1 MWDLLKSKIS
11 NFISK
16 IKGEEEKKD
25 EGPQAV
31 EEHES
36 EPEKNIEAERKS
48 ESIKEKERELEL
60 KKEIESEKELK
71 REKEIEKELEKR
83 DIVQIQG
90 KPESIKEKE
99 SKLELKKEIESEKEL
114 KREIEKELEKRD
126 IVKIQG
132 KPESIKEEEERELEL
147 KKEIESEKELKRE
160 KEIEKELEKRD
171 IVQIQGK
178 PESIKEEEKE
188 RELELKKEIESEK
201 ELKREKE
208 IEKEL
213 EKREIVQIQ
222 GKEPRKESEKEIE
235 RKEIRESAQVQGKP
249 ESTKG
254 GIDIKVGIADKLKKV
269 VFGKI
274 KLSREKVEEIADELE
289 LSLIQADVHP
299 DVAAEV
305 CAKIKEK
312 MGEREF
318 ARGDLE
324 NEIKEILREV
334 FEKEAF
340 GENGEF
346 DLIKKVKEGKKPY
359 KILFVGPNGAGK
371 TTTIA
376 KVAKMLMDAGFTVV
390 ISASDTFRA
399 AAIEQTEEHG
409 KRLGVKVIRQGYGA
423 DAAAVAFD
431 AIKHA
436 EANNIDVVLIDS
448 AGRQDTNFNLLR
460 ELQKMNRI
468 ANPDAK
474 IFIGESIAG
483 NSLYQQ
489 VAKFKEMIG
498 LDGVILT
505 KVDCDAK
512 GGTAIS
518 ILRETG
524 VPIIYLG
531 MGQAYADLKKFDPK
545 YIIDN
550 LM

>member
-31 EEHES
+31 EEHET
-36 EPEKNIEAERKS
+36 EPEKNIEAQRKP
-48 ESIKEKERELEL
+48 ESIKEEERELEL
-60 KKEIESEKELK
+60 RKEIESEKELK
-71 REKEIEKELEKR
+71 KEIEKELEKR
-83 DIVQIQG
+83 DIVQIKG
-90 KPESIKEKE
+90 KPESTK
-99 SKLELKKEIESEKEL
+99 
-114 KREIEKELEKRD
+114 
-126 IVKIQG
+126 
-132 KPESIKEEEERELEL
+132 EEERELEL

-171 IVQIQGK
+171 IA
-178 PESIKEEEKE
+178 
-188 RELELKKEIESEK
+188 
-201 ELKREKE
+201 
-208 IEKEL
+208 
-213 EKREIVQIQ
+213 QIQ

-254 GIDIKVGIADKLKKV
+254 GIDIKVGLADKLKKV

-531 MGQAYADLKKFDPK
+531 MGQAYTDLKKFDPK

>member
-1 MWDLLKSKIS
+1 VQIQGK
-11 NFISK
+11 
-16 IKGEEEKKD
+16 
-25 EGPQAV
+25 P
-31 EEHES
+31 ES
-36 EPEKNIEAERKS
+36 T
-48 ESIKEKERELEL
+48 KEKESELEL
-60 KKEIESEKELK
+60 KKEIESEKEL
-71 REKEIEKELEKR
+71 
-83 DIVQIQG
+83 
-90 KPESIKEKE
+90 
-99 SKLELKKEIESEKEL
+99 
-114 KREIEKELEKRD
+114 
-126 IVKIQG
+126 
-132 KPESIKEEEERELEL
+132 
-147 KKEIESEKELKRE
+147 
-160 KEIEKELEKRD
+160 
-171 IVQIQGK
+171 
-178 PESIKEEEKE
+178 
-188 RELELKKEIESEK
+188 
-201 ELKREKE
+201 
-208 IEKEL
+208 
-213 EKREIVQIQ
+213 KREIVQIQ

-235 RKEIRESAQVQGKP
+235 RKEIRESAQVREKP

-254 GIDIKVGIADKLKKV
+254 GIDIKVGLADKLKKV

-531 MGQAYADLKKFDPK
+531 MGQAYTDLKKFDPK